1 VPVRLRTRR
10 VTTIFVAIVLMAAF
24 STHAGNLSQEL
35 DSYLT
40 AAHDQGV
47 FNGAVLVAKADSI
60 LFAKGYGFADIEA
73 RIPIT
78 VDTKFRI
85 GSLSKQFATVMIL
98 QLVEEGVIKLD
109 AGISTYLPN
118 YRRDTGER
126 VTVDHLLKHMS
137 GIPSFTSQEYW
148 TEYSNLE
155 HSKDEF
161 ISRFLSGD
169 LEFTPDSTYRYSN
182 SNHYLLAVII
192 ENVTGESYQ
201 TNLRKRITEPLEMR
215 STGSGFSDPS
225 IQGLAQGY
233 IKRLNWYIPEPY
245 TNSSTMLG
253 TGDMYSTPLDFL
265 RWNRAFKPGVL
276 LSDSTI
282 TKMFTHYYRI
292 NRFYGHGYAWDIYTM
307 RLRDSDSLIW
317 LASYNGSFY
326 GNFAAITR
334 VMEDDYLIVF
344 MSNTGQPPVVADEIV
359 NILHG
364 RPYDLRVPIRDR
376 LANIIVDFGL
386 DSALTEYRSAKETD
400 TTFLMRSEKGI
411 NDLGYDLL
419 WEGMIEESLAI
430 LRLNTED
437 HSGSWNVWDSYAEAL
452 LASGDTAAAITNY
465 QKSLELDSPNQN
477 AREMLERL
485 RNR

>member
-1 VPVRLRTRR
+1 MRIRRLIA
-10 VTTIFVAIVLMAAF
+10 IFAAMVLIAVH
-24 STHAGNLSQEL
+24 STDARELAQEI
-35 DSYLT
+35 DAYLT
-40 AAHDQGV
+40 AAYDQGV

-60 LFAKGYGFADIEA
+60 LFAKGYGFADMEK

-78 VDTKFRI
+78 PETKFRI

-98 QLVEEGVIKLD
+98 QLVEEGIIKLD
-109 AGISTYLPN
+109 ANISTYLPN

-126 VTVDHLLKHMS
+126 VTIDHLLKHMS
-137 GIPSFTSQEYW
+137 GIPSFTGQEYW
-148 TEYSNLE
+148 TE
-155 HSKDEF
+155 HSMIEYPKDEF

-192 ENVTGESYQ
+192 ENVTGESYAA
-201 TNLRKRITEPLEMR
+201 NLKKRITEPLSMNN
-215 STGSGFSDPS
+215 TGSGFSDPS
-225 IQGLAQGY
+225 IQGLATGY
-233 IKRLNWYIPEPY
+233 IKRLSKYIPEPY

-265 RWNRAFKPGVL
+265 RWNRAFKPAVL

-292 NRFYGHGYAWDIYTM
+292 NRFYGRGYAWDIYTM

-317 LASYNGSFY
+317 LASYNGLFY
-326 GNFAAITR
+326 GNFAAMTK
-334 VMEDDYLIVF
+334 VLPDDYVIIV
-344 MSNTGQPPVVADEIV
+344 MSNNGQPPVTADEIV

-364 RPYDLRVPIRDR
+364 RPYNLRVPIKDQ
-376 LANIIVDFGL
+376 LANIIVRYGL
-386 DSALTEYRSAKETD
+386 DSALVNYRSAKEVD
-400 TTFLMRSEKGI
+400 TTFLMRSERGI

-419 WEGMIEESLAI
+419 WEGRIEESLAI
-430 LRLNTED
+430 FKLNTED

-452 LASGDTAAAITNY
+452 LANRDTTAAIVNY
-465 QKSLELDSPNQN
+465 RKSLKLDSSNQN
-477 AREMLERL
+477 ARVILERL
-485 RNR
+485 QNQ